1 MPPLKLNFQKNSL
14 LLESKNH
21 ENVTVSWAVEIGTKL
36 AVNFQRYPSV
46 ETISLLRTSTSSSN
60 QLKIDDQVNQI
71 PERYRAACG
80 R

>member
-14 LLESKNH
+14 LLESKSH

-36 AVNFQRYPSV
+36 AVNFQRHPSV
-46 ETISLLRTSTSSSN
+46 ETISLLRTSSFN
-60 QLKIDDQVNQI
+60 QLKRDDQVNQI